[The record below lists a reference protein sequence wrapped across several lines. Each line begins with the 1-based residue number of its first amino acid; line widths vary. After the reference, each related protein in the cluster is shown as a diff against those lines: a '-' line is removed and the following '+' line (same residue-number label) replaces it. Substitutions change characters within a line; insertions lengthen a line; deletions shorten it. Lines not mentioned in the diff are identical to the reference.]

1 MTILITTIPDDPKEW
16 AGWLEQ
22 HLVGLR
28 LRDLID
34 ELRLLPDSTLVSLK
48 SLLNETHL
56 LEVRKRGLASLTVN
70 QIRALMASPESLLE
84 LQEDVLVNGGE
95 YWRSLPPDH
104 DMQHSLERVRSKLK
118 KPASQEDRATLATEH
133 LTAARSRSK
142 LLIGLVSA
150 AAILLIG
157 VVAWRMQPGGSGT
170 ILGQPGLLVNNVAS
184 AAEYLNR
191 IADAGNEWFDV
202 QPKDAAEL
210 IVLLQ
215 NVSND
220 CQVLIDAEHPALTP
234 QEREW
239 FVAKCQNW
247 KSEFDT
253 TLASLQSGLLNF
265 EAAKASSDRT
275 MMKLINAVRQ
285 GAPAA

>member
-34 ELRLLPDSTLVSLK
+34 ELRLLPDSTLTPLK
-48 SLLNETHL
+48 SLLNEAHL
-56 LEVRKRGLASLTVN
+56 SDVRMRGLTALTVN
-70 QIRALMASPESLLE
+70 QIRALLASPESLLE

-104 DMQHSLERVRSKLK
+104 DVQQSIERVRSKLK
-118 KPASQEDRATLATEH
+118 RQASQEDRATLALEH
-133 LTAARSRSK
+133 PTAAWSRSK
-142 LLIGLVSA
+142 FLVGLVST

-157 VVAWRMQPGGSGT
+157 VVAWRMQPGGSGS

-184 AAEYLNR
+184 SAEYLNR
-191 IADAGNEWFDV
+191 IADAGNEWFEI
-202 QPKDAAEL
+202 QPKDAAQL

-220 CQVLIDAEHPALTP
+220 CQILIDAEHPALTP
-234 QEREW
+234 RERKW

-253 TLASLQSGLLNF
+253 TLASLQSGSLNF
-265 EAAKASSDRT
+265 EAARAESDRI
-275 MMKLINAVRQ
+275 MMKLIKAVRQ